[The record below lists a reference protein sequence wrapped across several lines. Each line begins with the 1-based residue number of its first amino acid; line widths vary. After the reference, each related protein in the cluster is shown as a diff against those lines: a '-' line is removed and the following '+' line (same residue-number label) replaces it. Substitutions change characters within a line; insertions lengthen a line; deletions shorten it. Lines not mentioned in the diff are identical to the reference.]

1 MSVTTIREAVPADF
15 DTLARLYSELD
26 AYHAAVHPDLF
37 RVPDPTAARPDA
49 YYQELLDSP
58 LCRLLV
64 AEVDGQVVGFV
75 SFRLDYSP
83 ELPNCLPYT
92 YVKVSDLEV
101 TPAFRRRGLG
111 RRLMQAA
118 EDWARKKGAVS
129 LVLNVFDFNENAR
142 ELYRALGY
150 HELSHRMRKKLE

>member
-1 MSVTTIREAVPADF
+1 MSATVIRAAKPADF

-26 AYHAAVHPDLF
+26 AYHAAAHPDLF
-37 RVPDPTAARPDA
+37 RVPDPDAVRP
-49 YYQELLDSP
+49 YYQELLDNP

-64 AEVDGQVVGFV
+64 AEVDGQVAGFV

-83 ELPNCLPYT
+83 EQPNCLPYA
-92 YVKVSDLEV
+92 YVKVSDLGV

-111 RRLMQAA
+111 RMLMQAA
-118 EDWARKKGAVS
+118 EDWARQKGAVS

-142 ELYRALGY
+142 GLYRALGY